1 MCSVIKA
8 TFMEKIKSCKKQLES
23 EKWIQAALKMCI
35 VAPLV
40 TSLLSVNGDW
50 LQYIQQPNIVNELK
64 LNIDLLGAYK
74 DVKDT
79 YEYKPKQRLD

>member
-1 MCSVIKA
+1 MNLFK
-8 TFMEKIKSCKKQLES
+8 MQLES
-23 EKWIQAALKMCI
+23 EKWLQAALKMCI